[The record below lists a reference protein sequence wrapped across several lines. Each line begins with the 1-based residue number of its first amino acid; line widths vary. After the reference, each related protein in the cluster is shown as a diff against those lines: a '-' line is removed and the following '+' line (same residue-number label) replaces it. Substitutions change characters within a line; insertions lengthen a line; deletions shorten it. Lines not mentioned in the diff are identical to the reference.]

1 MKDSSNATLEFVHQ
15 QTAGNPTQTAT
26 AAGAQAEASR
36 KAGFEFVKQL
46 AAELSTRTFELP
58 PFPETAM
65 RVRDALND
73 AQVDVEKIARIVLSE
88 PVLSARLLRLANS
101 ALLKRG
107 TMEITDVRQA
117 ISRLGFEMIQSAA
130 VSMAMDSS
138 FPIPKDPA
146 VRQHFERT
154 RTHSVHVAVLSYIL
168 AKHHAQGIKPDE
180 ALLTGLLHDIGRF
193 YILTRVTA
201 FPELFSDPQALEELV
216 QDWHTGVGRAIIES
230 WGFPESIAV
239 AVDEHEIL
247 DREHQGNADLG
258 DVILVANLLSR
269 IGEPRDT
276 APPPFNEI
284 DACKKLKLNEQ
295 SCVGVVKDAEEEVR
309 SMTLA
314 LGG

>member
-1 MKDSSNATLEFVHQ
+1 MKDSSHATLEFVHQ
-15 QTAGNPTQTAT
+15 QTAGGSTQTAT
-26 AAGAQAEASR
+26 SEQQAEASR

-46 AAELSTRTFELP
+46 AAELSTGKFELP

-73 AQVDVEKIARIVLSE
+73 AEVNADKVARIVLSE
-88 PVLSARLLRLANS
+88 PVLSARLLLLANS

-107 TMEITDVRQA
+107 TMEITDVKQA
-117 ISRLGFEMIQSAA
+117 ISRLGFEMVQNAA
-130 VSMAMDSS
+130 ISMAMDSS
-138 FPIPKDPA
+138 FPMPRDPE
-146 VRQHFERT
+146 VRQHFENT
-154 RTHSVHVAVLSYIL
+154 RTHSVRVAVLSYIL
-168 AKHHAQGIKPDE
+168 AKHHAQGIKPDD

-201 FPELFSDPQALEELV
+201 FPVLFSEPQALEELV
-216 QDWHTGVGRAIIES
+216 YDWHTGVGRAIIES
-230 WGFPESIAV
+230 WGFSESIAE

-247 DREHQGNADLG
+247 DREHQGNADLA

-269 IGEPRDT
+269 IGEPRDPP
-276 APPPFNEI
+276 APPFNKI
-284 DACKKLKLNEQ
+284 DACRKLKLNEQ
-295 SCVGVVKDAEEEVR
+295 NCINVVNDAEEEVR